1 MSYTEE
7 CIESVTVLVKNNIPE
22 PVIICLLRMRGF
34 TLDKSLTI
42 VRWAKMKV
50 ITEYNVIEK
59 NNDDEVITN
68 T

>member
-7 CIESVTVLVKNNIPE
+7 CIESVTTLVKNNIPE
-22 PVIICLLRMRGF
+22 PVIICLLRRSGF

-59 NNDDEVITN
+59 NNDAEVITN